1 MPKETLT
8 LHKSN
13 ADMARALELTMELD
27 SLKTAHQEQL
37 AAMQQENDRLT
48 GDLATAIEERKA
60 LQSELVEIKAERDD
74 PNSDT
79 KRTAQELREL
89 KSRHQKLETE
99 LGEEK
104 AKRKAMHSAQ
114 KELKAQLA
122 KYDGPKLKSQL
133 VNTREK
139 VKQLS
144 DDVKR
149 QNTAYAQ
156 LKKESRAFQST
167 IAELKAKI
175 EKYTADSGEDN
186 QDELYNYVS
195 DCERFAVISTH
206 FKHDECQPHTE
217 DGLNYRVL
225 DRTTGASPIV
235 RFEDGKI
242 RYTELGDVPSDV
254 EEYLKSSIGVAVAA
268 EGQVNTEEEVE

>member
-1 MPKETLT
+1 
-8 LHKSN
+8 
-13 ADMARALELTMELD
+13 MARALELTIEMD
-27 SLKTAHQEQL
+27 SLKAAHQEQL
-37 AAMQQENDRLT
+37 AALQQEVDRLNSALT
-48 GDLATAIEERKA
+48 TIAEERDQ
-60 LQSELVEIKAERDD
+60 LQSELDKIHAERTD
-74 PNSDT
+74 PNSEG
-79 KRTAQELREL
+79 KRTAQALREL
-89 KSRHQKLETE
+89 KSRYQKLDVE

-104 AKRKAMHSAQ
+104 ARRKAMHGTQ

-139 VKQLS
+139 VKHLT

-149 QNTAYAQ
+149 QNTAYAE
-156 LKKESRAFQST
+156 LRKESKVFQQT
-167 IAELKAKI
+167 IADLKSKL
-175 EKYTADSGEDN
+175 ERYTADSAEDGQN
-186 QDELYNYVS
+186 DLYNYVS

-206 FKHDECQPHTE
+206 FKNDDCQPHTK

-242 RYTELGDVPSDV
+242 RYTELGDVPGDV
-254 EEYLKSSIGVAVAA
+254 EEYLKASIGLAVAA
-268 EGQVNTEEEVE
+268 EGQEITETA